1 MPISPLF
8 PIFARSFLHDRTDM
22 PCRRIIYAHLTLLSP
37 LLLGMGRVCAQF
49 HPVHASVVW
58 ASPRTP
64 YLPNF
69 YSGSR
74 DRLVVTL
81 TNRDATQPVLHVR
94 MRVRIRCGAG
104 ELRSREELPYPHIVL
119 TTGIPHRI
127 TNTDLA
133 AYLQPDR
140 LTNAH
145 ILRNG
150 QLPDGFTEIAVQA
163 VDLFTGKALS
173 DWHSARSYLSVNKP
187 PFLIAPEKDATVALT
202 EPTAILFRWQ
212 PRLATATEYEFT
224 LKELPSTG
232 ESPQG
237 AFPYG
242 HVVHRET
249 VRGTMLSYTHLH
261 PPLIANRLYAWQIRA
276 IQRDGIDEVS
286 TYENGGYSE
295 VSWFRLTDG
304 CAAPT
309 HLHAHPRTSRADFTW
324 RDVAGATGYT
334 IQIRPKTRFNIYD
347 WDTHPSSGSPHTF
360 RGFQPG
366 ATYEWRVGATCTGI
380 EPVYSEA
387 QTFTLNERDEELLKD
402 CGKVPEIPKG
412 VSQEPHLAIKVG
424 DVVITGGDY
433 PLTITEIEPLG
444 DGWYAGRG
452 RTRLRTFVDMPVA
465 MRFDSL
471 RINVDYRQIGGVVE
485 AMSREESQFLLDAD
499 AVPDPPSLRI
509 RELDFTLADT
519 PGFTFD
525 PQTGELRT
533 TDAHG
538 NPQTIALEVPQNGWE
553 SAFPMKIADD
563 DGNMYEITL
572 GERGEDEVQQIV
584 VRDLHIEDEPYDAAA
599 LSGYHWALDSLRLPN
614 GSSIHEV
621 RTIQAVR
628 LALCHADRRLLD
640 SIMLRV
646 GDNTFKDTT
655 ATIRYTDYQT
665 SITIQAQRKLQGRDT
680 VVATLTINTHNAP
693 ILTFGT
699 LSGYAGEFG
708 YDDGEGLPTKDKVK
722 NYPYRRLT
730 IQSETNAVSKICPF
744 ISIGNAQSA
753 AIKAEIIVPEQIK
766 NQYEYNAQLVAYRKG
781 NVKTVDLPYDMKTLN
796 IEYSEESDF
805 MLVSIYQRNK
815 QTKTKNLLGQVEVVQ
830 RKFVSPPIDVK
841 VIHYQTKKENI
852 NIINTESI
860 QDFLNNHSHNQLFL
874 QYNVSLYHDCMTIV
888 DTTFINRI
896 TKEQNTSNLS
906 LSGLILNKMIETI
919 RQRTKLNF
927 NDFSPAITS
936 SKNKNRTLYLI
947 ATDCK
952 RKSVTGSSS

>member
-1 MPISPLF
+1 MPISPQF
-8 PIFARSFLHDRTDM
+8 SIFARSFLHDRTPM
-22 PCRRIIYAHLTLLSP
+22 PRRRIYTLLI
-37 LLLGMGRVCAQF
+37 LFALQLLGVGRLCAQF

-64 YLPNF
+64 YLPDL

-74 DRLVVTL
+74 DRLVITL

-94 MRVRIRCGAG
+94 MRVRIRCGTG

-119 TTGIPHRI
+119 STGIPHRI

-173 DWHSARSYLSVNKP
+173 DWHTARSHLSVNKP
-187 PFLIAPEKDATVALT
+187 PFLIAPERDATVALT

-309 HLHAHPRTSRADFTW
+309 HLHAHPRYAKVELRW
-324 RDVAGATGYT
+324 RDAPKAASYT
-334 IQIRPKTRFNIYD
+334 IQIRPKTRLGIYE
-347 WDTHPSSGSPHTF
+347 WQAFSNVSSPNTI
-360 RGFQPG
+360 RGLLPG
-366 ATYEWRVGATCTGI
+366 RTYEWRVGASCTDI

-387 QTFTLNERDEELLKD
+387 QEFTLSTENEELLRD

-424 DVVITGGDY
+424 DVVTVGGDY

-452 RTRLRTFVDMPVA
+452 RTQLRAIMYIPLA

-471 RINVDYRQIGGVVE
+471 RINVDYRQIGGAVE
-485 AMSREESQFLLDAD
+485 AMSRNYGTDGSESPEISPSLGLRIFNLDFLLPAL
-499 AVPDPPSLRI
+499 PQ
-509 RELDFTLADT
+509 FTLNAQT
-519 PGFTFD
+519 AELITFD
-525 PQTGELRT
+525 EAGNRHVIELGDLQNT
-533 TDAHG
+533 
-538 NPQTIALEVPQNGWE
+538 PISQVFPLEV
-553 SAFPMKIADD
+553 SDSR
-563 DGNMYEITL
+563 GNTFAINTVDSSMVKNINFAAENPILLQAEAAPPITL
-572 GERGEDEVQQIV
+572 
-584 VRDLHIEDEPYDAAA
+584 
-599 LSGYHWALDSLRLPN
+599 
-614 GSSIHEV
+614 SISQ
-621 RTIQAVR
+621 RSRA
-628 LALCHADRRLLD
+628 D
-640 SIMLRV
+640 SIRH
-646 GDNTFKDTT
+646 
-655 ATIRYTDYQT
+655 
-665 SITIQAQRKLQGRDT
+665 
-680 VVATLTINTHNAP
+680 TLY
-693 ILTFGT
+693 L
-699 LSGYAGEFG
+699 
-708 YDDGEGLPTKDKVK
+708 
-722 NYPYRRLT
+722 
-730 IQSETNAVSKICPF
+730 
-744 ISIGNAQSA
+744 
-753 AIKAEIIVPEQIK
+753 QIK
-766 NQYEYNAQLVAYRKG
+766 NKQYKPLLEIIDKRYIDGAYKHVEYIATSNNFVFKAPPVGSSQDAIGGGAFLDKLHVFISPNISDDDAKITMLHEYLHYVNYIERIFPYRYFDENQKTIWTIREPVAKGRPSMEKAYEDYYYMHSSDSLPLNFMELTDKQRIKFEKSYYSGNFDDIILKKVYTPSNYCLDEIYVHTICIKESPTLFLFSKEKKDFYLKEISRYKYELDEFKQYEEKH
-781 NVKTVDLPYDMKTLN
+781 
-796 IEYSEESDF
+796 
-805 MLVSIYQRNK
+805 
-815 QTKTKNLLGQVEVVQ
+815 NLT
-830 RKFVSPPIDVK
+830 P
-841 VIHYQTKKENI
+841 
-852 NIINTESI
+852 
-860 QDFLNNHSHNQLFL
+860 
-874 QYNVSLYHDCMTIV
+874 
-888 DTTFINRI
+888 
-896 TKEQNTSNLS
+896 
-906 LSGLILNKMIETI
+906 SGYE
-919 RQRTKLNF
+919 R
-927 NDFSPAITS
+927 
-936 SKNKNRTLYLI
+936 
-947 ATDCK
+947 
-952 RKSVTGSSS
+952 

>member
-1 MPISPLF
+1 MSKNIPVFPPLPISPLF
-8 PIFARSFLHDRTDM
+8 PIFACSFLHDKTDM
-22 PCRRIIYAHLTLLSP
+22 PCRRIIYALLTLSAL
-37 LLLGMGRVCAQF
+37 LLLGVGRVCAQF

-64 YLPNF
+64 YLPDF

-74 DRLVVTL
+74 DRLVITL

-94 MRVRIRCGAG
+94 MRVRIRCGTG

-119 TTGIPHRI
+119 STGIPHRI

-150 QLPDGFTEIAVQA
+150 QLPDGFTEISVQA

-173 DWHSARSYLSVNKP
+173 DWHTARSHLSVNKP
-187 PFLIAPEKDATVALT
+187 PFLIAPERDATVALT

-309 HLHAHPRTSRADFTW
+309 HLHAHPRYAKVELRW
-324 RDVAGATGYT
+324 RDAPKAASYT
-334 IQIRPKTRFNIYD
+334 IQIRPKTRLGIYE
-347 WDTHPSSGSPHTF
+347 WQAFSNVSSPNTI
-360 RGFQPG
+360 RGLLPG
-366 ATYEWRVGATCTGI
+366 RTYEWRVGASCTDI
-380 EPVYSEA
+380 EPVYSEVEE
-387 QTFTLNERDEELLKD
+387 FTLSTENEELLRD

-471 RINVDYRQIGGVVE
+471 RVNVDYRQIGGVVE

-499 AVPDPPSLRI
+499 AVPMYALI
-509 RELDFTLADT
+509 KLNFTLPET
-519 PGFTFD
+519 PNFTFN
-525 PQTGELRT
+525 PATGEIIT
-533 TDAHG
+533 IDYQG
-538 NPQTIALEVPQNGWE
+538 NPQAIQLEKPQNGSWNGV
-553 SAFPMKIADD
+553 FPITTVDS
-563 DGNMYEITL
+563 DGYSFCLSMDNS
-572 GERGEDEVQQIV
+572 
-584 VRDLHIEDEPYDAAA
+584 DAE
-599 LSGYHWALDSLRLPN
+599 GDSLQIAQLIVN
-614 GSSIHEV
+614 ESTS
-621 RTIQAVR
+621 
-628 LALCHADRRLLD
+628 D
-640 SIMLRV
+640 SLFNANIPV
-646 GDNTFKDTT
+646 G
-655 ATIRYTDYQT
+655 
-665 SITIQAQRKLQGRDT
+665 
-680 VVATLTINTHNAP
+680 P
-693 ILTFGT
+693 IAFRAWPE
-699 LSGYAGEFG
+699 YDGEFG
-708 YDDGEGLPTKDKVK
+708 LDNAEVFTRAKVKRGDKIGFERPAIYNSYRYKGHVVDCFITVPVGKEIEIELDIPNRCDSCYVYEAVASDDNLYCQLIGNILKIRSDAPSESIKSYYLSVYRKIKKKDGDSKLLGVCEVQSLMPKEPYNIQLIYFRTDSTKVINDIDIAALKDK
-722 NYPYRRLT
+722 
-730 IQSETNAVSKICPF
+730 
-744 ISIGNAQSA
+744 
-753 AIKAEIIVPEQIK
+753 
-766 NQYEYNAQLVAYRKG
+766 
-781 NVKTVDLPYDMKTLN
+781 
-796 IEYSEESDF
+796 
-805 MLVSIYQRNK
+805 
-815 QTKTKNLLGQVEVVQ
+815 
-830 RKFVSPPIDVK
+830 
-841 VIHYQTKKENI
+841 
-852 NIINTESI
+852 
-860 QDFLNNHSHNQLFL
+860 LNNHSFNQAFISFNINQKIDTFTCKCNAAELCNNP
-874 QYNVSLYHDCMTIV
+874 QKAMGYIVDSLRYIHESYIKQNDRTIV
-888 DTTFINRI
+888 VVITNLQMGSTAGAVRKITNRGKEYMEPVVVIFKQSIKSRIYESVAHEIGHTLQLYDVHQDERLGPNPGKYLTPGGVGLLFPNYMNYRRPLKMFFRTQIQTMYNLDGLMPLKPIN
-896 TKEQNTSNLS
+896 K
-906 LSGLILNKMIETI
+906 
-919 RQRTKLNF
+919 
-927 NDFSPAITS
+927 
-936 SKNKNRTLYLI
+936 
-947 ATDCK
+947 
-952 RKSVTGSSS
+952 

>member
-1 MPISPLF
+1 MP
-8 PIFARSFLHDRTDM
+8 
-22 PCRRIIYAHLTLLSP
+22 RRIIYALLTLSA
-37 LLLGMGRVCAQF
+37 LLLPGVGRLCAQF

-64 YLPNF
+64 YLPDL

-94 MRVRIRCGAG
+94 MRVRIRCGTS

-119 TTGIPHRI
+119 STGIPHRI

-150 QLPDGFTEIAVQA
+150 QLPDGFTEISVQA

-173 DWHSARSYLSVNKP
+173 DWHTARSHLSVNKP

-309 HLHAHPRTSRADFTW
+309 HLHAHPRYAKVELRW
-324 RDVAGATGYT
+324 RDAPKAASYT
-334 IQIRPKTRFNIYD
+334 IQIRPKTRLGIYE
-347 WDTHPSSGSPHTF
+347 WQAFSNVSSPNTI
-360 RGFQPG
+360 RGLLPG
-366 ATYEWRVGATCTGI
+366 RTYEWRVGASCTDI
-380 EPVYSEA
+380 EPVYSEVEE
-387 QTFTLNERDEELLKD
+387 FTLSTENEELLRD

-424 DVVITGGDY
+424 DVVTVGGDY

-452 RTRLRTFVDMPVA
+452 RTQLRAIMYIPLA

-471 RINVDYRQIGGVVE
+471 RINVDYRQIGGAVE
-485 AMSREESQFLLDAD
+485 AMSRNYGTDGLESPEISPSLGLRIFNLDFLLPALPQFTLNAQTAELITFDEAGNRHVIELGDLQNTPISQVFPLEVSDSRGNTFAINTVDSSMVKSINFAAENPILLQAESASYMLSESQRNRA
-499 AVPDPPSLRI
+499 
-509 RELDFTLADT
+509 
-519 PGFTFD
+519 
-525 PQTGELRT
+525 
-533 TDAHG
+533 
-538 NPQTIALEVPQNGWE
+538 
-553 SAFPMKIADD
+553 
-563 DGNMYEITL
+563 
-572 GERGEDEVQQIV
+572 
-584 VRDLHIEDEPYDAAA
+584 
-599 LSGYHWALDSLRLPN
+599 
-614 GSSIHEV
+614 
-621 RTIQAVR
+621 
-628 LALCHADRRLLD
+628 D
-640 SIMLRV
+640 SIRH
-646 GDNTFKDTT
+646 
-655 ATIRYTDYQT
+655 
-665 SITIQAQRKLQGRDT
+665 
-680 VVATLTINTHNAP
+680 TLY
-693 ILTFGT
+693 L
-699 LSGYAGEFG
+699 
-708 YDDGEGLPTKDKVK
+708 
-722 NYPYRRLT
+722 
-730 IQSETNAVSKICPF
+730 
-744 ISIGNAQSA
+744 
-753 AIKAEIIVPEQIK
+753 QIK
-766 NQYEYNAQLVAYRKG
+766 NKQYKPLLEIIDSRYIDGAYKHVEYIATSDNFFFKAPPAFTSQDSIGGGVLRDKLNVYISPNISDDDIKITMFHEYLHYVNYMEKILPYRYYDENKKTIWVIRESINEGRPNKEEAYKEYLKDYNNAGDLPSDINQLTQEQLAQFEYVYNNGEFDRYILKLLYKPSNACADEVHVHSICLVEEPSLYIFSPKKRDFYKKEIENYRQLVELFKKY
-781 NVKTVDLPYDMKTLN
+781 
-796 IEYSEESDF
+796 E
-805 MLVSIYQRNK
+805 
-815 QTKTKNLLGQVEVVQ
+815 
-830 RKFVSPPIDVK
+830 
-841 VIHYQTKKENI
+841 KEN
-852 NIINTESI
+852 
-860 QDFLNNHSHNQLFL
+860 
-874 QYNVSLYHDCMTIV
+874 
-888 DTTFINRI
+888 
-896 TKEQNTSNLS
+896 
-906 LSGLILNKMIETI
+906 
-919 RQRTKLNF
+919 NF
-927 NDFSPAITS
+927 RPDGYE
-936 SKNKNRTLYLI
+936 L
-947 ATDCK
+947 
-952 RKSVTGSSS
+952 